1 MQDIEILNNSYLIIG
16 APNTKK
22 SEVSRLLSKE
32 LNYKLI
38 NLDREKHAFFNDFTD
53 YDFDIYQNLK
63 EKKGEVSAINY
74 IHKYEMKH
82 LNYVLDNLNSN
93 VIIDFGNTYTLIN
106 DEKILNKIKIF
117 KNIVLLEDKNNL
129 NKNSDIKN
137 KLYRNKV
144 NYDIATIKINIKNK
158 TIDAIVKEI
167 LNIKEFK
174 DVL

>member
-63 EKKGEVSAINY
+63 EKKGDIKSLNY

-93 VIIDFGNTYTLIN
+93 VIIDFGNTYTLI
-106 DEKILNKIKIF
+106 DDKELLDKVKLF
-117 KNIVLLEDKNNL
+117 KNIVLLESDRTY
-129 NKNSDIKN
+129 KNSFEN
-137 KLYRNKV
+137 KLKDN
-144 NYDIATIKINIKNK
+144 KINKLISTINISIVNK
-158 TIDAIVKEI
+158 SVDDIITEI
-167 LNIKEFK
+167 INHKEFK
-174 DVL
+174 NIL

>member
-1 MQDIEILNNSYLIIG
+1 MQDIEIFNNSYLIIG

-63 EKKGEVSAINY
+63 EKKGDIKSLNY

-93 VIIDFGNTYTLIN
+93 VIIDFGNTYTLI
-106 DEKILNKIKIF
+106 DDKELLDKVKLF
-117 KNIVLLEDKNNL
+117 KNIVLLESDRTY
-129 NKNSDIKN
+129 KNSFEN
-137 KLYRNKV
+137 KLKDN
-144 NYDIATIKINIKNK
+144 KINKLISTINISIVNK
-158 TIDAIVKEI
+158 SVDDIITEI
-167 LNIKEFK
+167 INHKEFK
-174 DVL
+174 NIL

>member
-63 EKKGEVSAINY
+63 EKKGINSAINY

-93 VIIDFGNTYTLIN
+93 VIIDFGNTYTLI
-106 DEKILNKIKIF
+106 DDKELLDKVKLF
-117 KNIVLLEDKNNL
+117 KNIVLLESDRTY
-129 NKNSDIKN
+129 KNSFEN
-137 KLYRNKV
+137 KLND
-144 NYDIATIKINIKNK
+144 NKINKLISTINISIVNK
-158 TIDAIVKEI
+158 SVDDIITEI
-167 LNIKEFK
+167 INHKEFK
-174 DVL
+174 NIL

>member
-38 NLDREKHAFFNDFTD
+38 NLDREKHTFFNDFTD

-63 EKKGEVSAINY
+63 EKKGINSAINY

-93 VIIDFGNTYTLIN
+93 VIIDFGNTYTLI
-106 DEKILNKIKIF
+106 DDKELLDKVKLF
-117 KNIVLLEDKNNL
+117 KNIVLLESDRTY
-129 NKNSDIKN
+129 KNSFEN
-137 KLYRNKV
+137 KLKDN
-144 NYDIATIKINIKNK
+144 KINKLISTINISIVNK
-158 TIDAIVKEI
+158 SVDDIITEI
-167 LNIKEFK
+167 INHKEFK
-174 DVL
+174 NIL